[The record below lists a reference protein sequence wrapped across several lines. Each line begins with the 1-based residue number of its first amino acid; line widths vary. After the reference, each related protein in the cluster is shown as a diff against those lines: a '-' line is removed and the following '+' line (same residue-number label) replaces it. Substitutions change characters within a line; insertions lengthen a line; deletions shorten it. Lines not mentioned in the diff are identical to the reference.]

1 MNNGNTRSIRKKE
14 TEEIFQTTITEN
26 FPEVMSDTK
35 SQIQESQRIPSRK
48 TAPKIRLVTLS
59 TKLQKIKNKQNWEKA
74 RGQKVTIEEQKI
86 RTIPDLFLETMQARG
101 EWS

>member
-1 MNNGNTRSIRKKE
+1 M
-14 TEEIFQTTITEN
+14 
-26 FPEVMSDTK
+26 
-35 SQIQESQRIPSRK
+35 
-48 TAPKIRLVTLS
+48 TLS

-86 RTIPDLFLETMQARG
+86 RTVPNLSLETRQARG